1 MPYLKITKTNAPL
14 YLVGGGDE
22 CVVTHYQTPSTLVL
36 PTTPQ
41 EGRTLVI
48 HAANQ
53 LTVQYLTHNTILPAK
68 TTLQLAYLNNQ
79 WHTISKVTPQK
90 SPLQSLKDYFRK
102 LPPP

>member
-14 YLVGGGDE
+14 YLVSGGDE
-22 CVVTHYQTPSTLVL
+22 CVVTHLPHSTLVL

-41 EGRTLVI
+41 EGRTLLI

-53 LTVQYLTHNTILPAK
+53 LTVQYLTHTVILEPK

-79 WHTISKVTPQK
+79 WHTLSKSTPQK
-90 SPLQSLKDYFRK
+90 SWLQPIRDYFNK